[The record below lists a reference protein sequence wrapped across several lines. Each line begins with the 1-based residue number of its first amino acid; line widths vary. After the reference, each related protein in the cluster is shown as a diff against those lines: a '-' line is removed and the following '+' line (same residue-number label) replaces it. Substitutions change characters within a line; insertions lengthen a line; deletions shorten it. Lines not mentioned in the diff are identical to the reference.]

1 MGWNELSVT
10 ERFTLE
16 AVALRPR
23 PFLPLL
29 AIQSLMQ
36 KRLIRKMEIG
46 YVLTELGRRT
56 TAERHGLAVMIGR
69 TLPEPQQR
77 SGT

>member
-1 MGWNELSVT
+1 MTWNELSVT

-29 AIQSLMQ
+29 AIQTLLE
-36 KRLIRKMEIG
+36 KRLIRKLETG
-46 YVLTELGRRT
+46 YALTDLGRRT
-56 TAERHGLAVMIGR
+56 TAERHGLPVMVGR
-69 TLPEPQQR
+69 ILPEPHQR

>member
-29 AIQSLMQ
+29 AIQSLME
-36 KRLIRKMEIG
+36 KHLIRKVETG
-46 YVLTELGRRT
+46 YVLTDLGRRT
-56 TAERHGLAVMIGR
+56 TAERHGLAVMVGR
-69 TLPEPQQR
+69 TMAEPRQR